1 MFPDHSQ
8 HRGLGAPPGT
18 VPLEGKRIGIFIKYQ
33 VFILTAG
40 IFRLD
45 LQRSAS
51 GVIILQ
57 PKPTRDPNDPLNW
70 KIWEKYLNFGLV
82 LLYSLLVFAFIGA
95 STPTWAPMNIELGYS
110 YEILQ
115 DSYAVG
121 SAALCIGALIFIPT
135 ALKFGRRPVYV
146 MSTLLQFGV
155 AIWFAKIQTV
165 ADLMLVNAFSCLLGA
180 LAEVIVQMTVADIF
194 FIHQRGMMNTIYVW
208 IMVIGSALGPLA
220 AGYVTTSQGWRW
232 VWWWMAI
239 LFGISFLLFLFF
251 YEETKFLGCIEGL
264 APVNQPQ
271 REDSAGPQDNMNE
284 KEAENNLDAEVGGGM
299 FELTTSDID
308 LSISRKTYLQRFSLW
323 SSSPGSLEFFLH
335 HIYQP
340 LIVTFTFPAALYVAV
355 VYGMLTALWQVMITV
370 VASVMPEPPYAFTA
384 SQIGLMSLAPFIGTT
399 IGSVIVAPLS
409 DRLVL
414 RLATRNGGVFE
425 PEMRLWILLAFS
437 PLIPVGTLLF
447 GYSLGNAQPWYFVAI
462 GYGLYGLAM
471 GPISSTSLTYLTDA
485 YTNIVADS
493 VAGVTF
499 IRNIFATIFVFALTP
514 WATAVGI
521 ANVFLT
527 MGILLSIVLIP
538 GTIAFLYYGKS
549 IRRWTT
555 GRYHRYSAL

>member
-1 MFPDHSQ
+1 MFPDDSH
-8 HRGLGAPPGT
+8 HRGSGSPPGT
-18 VPLEGKRIGIFIKYQ
+18 VPLE
-33 VFILTAG
+33 
-40 IFRLD
+40 D
-45 LQRSAS
+45 LQRNAS

-82 LLYSLLVFAFIGA
+82 LLIGA
-95 STPTWAPMNIELGYS
+95 STPTWASMNIELGYS
-110 YEILQ
+110 YETLQ

-121 SAALCIGALIFIPT
+121 SAALCIGALLFIPT
-135 ALKFGRRPVYV
+135 ALKFGRRPIYV

-155 AIWFAKIQTV
+155 AVWFAKIQTV

-194 FIHQRGMMNTIYVW
+194 FVHQRGMMNSIYVW
-208 IMVIGSALGPLA
+208 IMIIGSALGPLA

-239 LFGISFLLFLFF
+239 LFGISFVLFLFF
-251 YEETKFLGCIEGL
+251 YEETKFLGCINGL
-264 APVNQPQ
+264 APVNHPQ
-271 REDSAGPQDNMNE
+271 REDSAGPRGNLKGEDFE
-284 KEAENNLDAEVGGGM
+284 KNLDAEGGGRIS
-299 FELTTSDID
+299 ELNTPDID
-308 LSISRKTYLQRFSLW
+308 LSILRKTYLQRLSLW
-323 SSSPGSLEFFLH
+323 SSSPGSLKLFLR

-340 LIVTFTFPAALYVAV
+340 LIATFAFPAALYVAV

-370 VASVMPEPPYAFTA
+370 VASVMPEPPYNFTA
-384 SQIGLMSLAPFIGTT
+384 SQVGLMSLAPFIGTT

-414 RLATRNGGVFE
+414 RLAKRNGGVYE

-437 PLIPVGTLLF
+437 PLVPAGTLLF

-493 VAGVTF
+493 LAGVTF
-499 IRNIFATIFVFALTP
+499 FRNLFATIFVFALTP
-514 WATAVGI
+514 WTAAVGI
-521 ANVFLT
+521 RNVFLT
-527 MGILLSIVLIP
+527 MGIIMSIVLIP

-549 IRRWTT
+549 IRCWTT
-555 GRYHRYSAL
+555 DRYRRCSAL

>member
-1 MFPDHSQ
+1 MLPGDSH
-8 HRGLGAPPGT
+8 HRGSGSPPGT
-18 VPLEGKRIGIFIKYQ
+18 VPLE
-33 VFILTAG
+33 
-40 IFRLD
+40 D
-45 LQRSAS
+45 LQRSVS

-95 STPTWAPMNIELGYS
+95 ATPTWGPMNIELGYS
-110 YEILQ
+110 YETLQ

-135 ALKFGRRPVYV
+135 ALKFGRRPIYV
-146 MSTLLQFGV
+146 ISTLLQFGV
-155 AIWFAKIQTV
+155 AVWFAKIQTV

-194 FIHQRGMMNTIYVW
+194 FVHQRGMMNSIYVW

-239 LFGISFLLFLFF
+239 LFGISFVLFLFF
-251 YEETKFLGCIEGL
+251 YEETKFLGCIDGL
-264 APVNQPQ
+264 TPVNHAQ
-271 REDSAGPQDNMNE
+271 REDSAGSQGNMKGEELE
-284 KEAENNLDAEVGGGM
+284 KELDPEVGERM
-299 FELTTSDID
+299 SQLNTPNID
-308 LSISRKTYLQRFSLW
+308 PSISRKTYLQRFSLW
-323 SSSPGSLEFFLH
+323 SSSPGSLMFFLR

-340 LIVTFTFPAALYVAV
+340 VIVTFAFPAALYVAV

-370 VASVMPEPPYAFTA
+370 VASVMPEPPYNFTA
-384 SQIGLMSLAPFIGTT
+384 SQVGLMSLAPFIGTT

-414 RLATRNGGVFE
+414 RLAKRNGGVYE
-425 PEMRLWILLAFS
+425 PEMRLWILLAFA
-437 PLIPVGTLLF
+437 PLVPAGTLLF
-447 GYSLGNAQPWYFVAI
+447 GYSLGNSQPWYLVAL

-493 VAGVTF
+493 LAGVTF
-499 IRNIFATIFVFALTP
+499 IRNLFATIFVFALTP
-514 WATAVGI
+514 WTASVGI
-521 ANVFLT
+521 QNVFLT
-527 MGILLSIVLIP
+527 MGIIMAIILIP
-538 GTIAFLYYGKS
+538 GTIAVLYYGKS
-549 IRRWTT
+549 IRCWTT
-555 GRYHRYSAL
+555 DRYRQYSAL